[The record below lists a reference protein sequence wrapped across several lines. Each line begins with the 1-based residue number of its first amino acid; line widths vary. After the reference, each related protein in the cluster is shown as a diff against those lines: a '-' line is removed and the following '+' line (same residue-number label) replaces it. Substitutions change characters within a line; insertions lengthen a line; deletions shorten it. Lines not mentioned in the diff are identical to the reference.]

1 MSGSAVVQAR
11 RLPAGGRI
19 NRDQPIRFSFN
30 GIAYQGFEGDTLAS
44 ALLANNVNVVARSF
58 KYARP
63 RGIVGHGAEE
73 PNAIVQLGH
82 GAQTV
87 PNLRATQIELYA
99 GLQARSVGAG
109 LSVNFDLM
117 ALVGACGRLMPPG
130 FYYKTFMRP
139 QKLWMTYERFIRKAA
154 GLGSAAAEPDPDSYD
169 KLNQHCDVLVVGA
182 GPAGLAAALT
192 AARSGARVIIAD
204 EQNQFG
210 GSLLA
215 ARPTIGHQTVALWLT
230 KTLAE
235 LHACSNVEMLARSTV
250 FGYYDHNF
258 LAILER
264 RSDHLRISSPSVAR
278 QRLHRVR
285 AKQVVLAT
293 GAIER
298 PLVFANNDV
307 PGVMLASSVSTYVNR
322 YGVAPGTKLIVFTC
336 NDNAY
341 QAAIDWH
348 QAGQHVVA
356 IVDTRCNPS
365 GVVVATAKELNIDVI
380 GGHGVIEAL
389 GKKCLQGAVIAP
401 LNADATA
408 IVGATRQLDCD
419 LIACSGGWSPVIH
432 LSSHTGAKPQW
443 SDAKVGF
450 LPGESIQQERSAGA
464 AKGTYSLLDCFSEGA
479 YAGARAAQLAGF
491 GNGTVSTTTPPI
503 EELTEQPQQAL
514 FLLPHVKPVSR
525 APKQFV
531 DLQLDVTAAAIEL
544 AAREGYESVEHAKR
558 YTALGFGTDQGKLG
572 NINGIAI
579 LANTLG
585 QSIAATGTTIFRPA
599 YTPTTFGAIAGRDV
613 GDLFDPVRYTAMHR
627 WHTEHGAEWEN
638 VGQWQRPRYYCQ
650 PFEVM
655 HDAVKRECLAV
666 RNKVGMLDA
675 STLGKIDIQGR
686 DAAEFLNRIY
696 SNGFLKLAPGKCRYG
711 VMLKED
717 GMIFDDGVTACLAEN
732 HYLMFTTTGGAAA
745 VLAWLE
751 LWQQTEWPELDV
763 FFTSVTDHWAT
774 ATVTGPNARKVLA
787 LVCDDIDLDK
797 DAFKFMDWRDGT
809 VAGVQARVFRISFTG
824 ELSFEVNVA
833 AHYGRYVWEQLL
845 AAGAEFEITPYG
857 TEAMHVLRAE
867 KGFIIIGQDTDG
879 SMTPADMNMNWVVA
893 KNKSF
898 NFIGQRGLTRAACQR
913 CDRKQLVGLKT
924 LQPETVLPEGA
935 QIVND
940 PAQAIPMK
948 MQGHV
953 TSSYFSASLGRS
965 IALAVVKGGL
975 QRMGDV
981 VHCPLADGRSV
992 AAEIV
997 GSVFYDPKGERQ
1009 NV

>member
-1 MSGSAVVQAR
+1 MQMR
-11 RLPAGGRI
+11 RLSSGGRV
-19 NRDQPIRFSFN
+19 NRDKPISFSFN
-30 GIAYQGFEGDTLAS
+30 GEAYQGFEGDTLAS
-44 ALLANNVNVVARSF
+44 ALLANGVDVVARSF

-63 RGIVGHGAEE
+63 RGIMGHGAEE

-87 PNLRATQIELYA
+87 PNLRATQVELYA
-99 GLQARSVGAG
+99 GLEAYSVSGWP
-109 LSVNFDLM
+109 SVNFDLM
-117 ALVGACGRLMPPG
+117 GVIGAFGRLMPPG

-139 QKLWMTYERFIRKAA
+139 QKLWMTYEHFIRKAA
-154 GLGSAAAEPDPDSYD
+154 GLGAAAVEADPDNYD
-169 KLNQHCDVLVVGA
+169 KFNQHCDVLVVGA

-192 AARSGARVIIAD
+192 AAHSGARVILAD
-204 EQNQFG
+204 EQNEFG

-215 ARPTIGHQTVALWLT
+215 GRQIIGGQAAARWLT

-235 LHACSNVEMLARSTV
+235 LQACDNVELLPRSTV
-250 FGYYDHNF
+250 FAYYDHNF

-264 RSDHLRISSPSVAR
+264 RTDHLQISSPSVAR

-285 AKQVVLAT
+285 ARQVVLAS

-322 YGVAPGTKLIVFTC
+322 YAVTPGNKLLLFTC
-336 NDNAY
+336 NDSAY
-341 QAAIDWH
+341 QTALDWH
-348 QAGQHVVA
+348 RAGLDVVA
-356 IVDTRCNPS
+356 VVDTRP
-365 GVVVATAKELNIDVI
+365 VAAGAAVAAVQELNIEVI

-389 GKKCLQGAVIAP
+389 GKKRIRGAVIAP
-401 LNADATA
+401 LNTA
-408 IVGATRQLDCD
+408 ASAVTGTTRQLDCD

-432 LSSHTGAKPQW
+432 LSSHTGAKPEW

-450 LPGESIQQERSAGA
+450 LPGKSIQQERSIGA
-464 AKGTYSLLDCFSEGA
+464 ANGTYKLRDCLSEGA
-479 YAGARAAQLAGF
+479 YAGARAAQMAGF
-491 GNGTVSTTTPPI
+491 GNGSVNTPKPTV
-503 EELTEQPQQAL
+503 EELAVQPQQAV
-514 FLLPHVKPVSR
+514 FLVPHLKPTSR

-531 DLQLDVTAAAIEL
+531 DFQLDVTAAAIEL
-544 AAREGYESVEHAKR
+544 AAREGYQSVEHAKR

-572 NINGIAI
+572 NINGLAI

-585 QSIAATGTTIFRPA
+585 QSLAATGTTIFRPA

-613 GDLFDPVRYTAMHR
+613 GDLFDPLRYTAIHR
-627 WHTEHGAEWEN
+627 WHAQHGAEWEN
-638 VGQWQRPRYYCQ
+638 VGQWQRPRYYLQ
-650 PFEVM
+650 PFESM
-655 HDAVKRECLAV
+655 QDAVNRECLAV
-666 RNKVGMLDA
+666 RNRVGILDA

-686 DAAEFLNRIY
+686 DAAQFLNRIY

-717 GMIFDDGVTACLAEN
+717 GMIFDDGVSACLGEN

-751 LWQQTEWPELDV
+751 LWQQTEWPELEV

-774 ATVTGPNARKVLA
+774 ATVTGPGARQVIEKVCA
-787 LVCDDIDLDK
+787 DIDLGK

-809 VAGVQARVFRISFTG
+809 VAGVTARVFRISFTG

-833 AHYGRYVWEQLL
+833 AHYGRYVWEQLI
-845 AAGAEFEITPYG
+845 AAGAEFDITPYG
-857 TEAMHVLRAE
+857 TETMHVLRAE

-879 SMTPADMNMNWVVA
+879 SMTPADMNMSWVVA

-898 NFIGQRGLTRAACQR
+898 SFIGQRGLARADCQR
-913 CDRKQLVGLKT
+913 SDRKQLVGLKT

-940 PAQAIPMK
+940 PAQALPMS

-953 TSSYFSASLGRS
+953 TSSYFSPTLDRS

-975 QRMGDV
+975 QRVGEV
-981 VHCPLADGRSV
+981 VHCPLTDGRSV

-1009 NV
+1009 HV

>member
-1 MSGSAVVQAR
+1 MQAR
-11 RLPAGGRI
+11 RLPAGGRVD
-19 NRDQPIRFSFN
+19 RDQPISFSFD
-30 GIAYQGFEGDTLAS
+30 GKTYQGFEGDTLAS
-44 ALLANNVNVVARSF
+44 ALLANGVDVVARSF

-63 RGIVGHGAEE
+63 RGIMGHGAEE

-87 PNLRATQIELYA
+87 PNLRATQVELYA
-99 GLQARSVGAG
+99 GLEARSVSGWP
-109 LSVNFDLM
+109 SVNFDLM
-117 ALVGACGRLMPPG
+117 GVIGALGRLMPPG

-139 QKLWMTYERFIRKAA
+139 QKLWMTYEHFIRKAA
-154 GLGSAAAEPDPDSYD
+154 GLGATAVEPDPDSYD
-169 KLNQHCDVLVVGA
+169 KFNQHCDVLVVGA
-182 GPAGLAAALT
+182 GPAGLAAAL
-192 AARSGARVIIAD
+192 AAAQTGARVIIAD
-204 EQNQFG
+204 EQNEFG

-215 ARPTIGHQTVALWLT
+215 AREAIDGRTPALWLSKKLT
-230 KTLAE
+230 E
-235 LHACSNVEMLARSTV
+235 LRAHGNVELLPRSTV
-250 FGYYDHNF
+250 FAYYDHNF

-264 RSDHLRISSPSVAR
+264 RTDHLRISTPSAAR

-293 GAIER
+293 GATER

-307 PGVMLASSVSTYVNR
+307 PGVMLASSVSIYVNR
-322 YGVAPGTKLIVFTC
+322 YAVTPGTKLLLVTC
-336 NDNAY
+336 NDSAY
-341 QAAIDWH
+341 QTALDWH
-348 QAGQHVVA
+348 RAGLHVVA
-356 IVDTRCNPS
+356 VVDTRSSPS
-365 GVVVATAKELNIDVI
+365 GTVVAAVRELNIEVI
-380 GGHGVIEAL
+380 DGHGVIEAL
-389 GKKCLQGAVIAP
+389 GRKRIKGAMIAP
-401 LNADATA
+401 LDANAAVV
-408 IVGATRQLDCD
+408 IGATRTLACD

-432 LSSHTGAKPQW
+432 LSSHTGAKPRW
-443 SDAKVGF
+443 SDDKVGF

-464 AKGTYSLLDCFSEGA
+464 ANGTYNLRDCFSEGA
-479 YAGARAAQLAGF
+479 YAGARAAQLTGF
-491 GNGTVSTTTPPI
+491 GNGSVSTPTPAV
-503 EELTEQPQQAL
+503 EVLEQQPQQAV
-514 FLLPHVKPVSR
+514 FLLPHLKPTSR

-531 DLQLDVTAAAIEL
+531 DFQLDVTAAAIEL
-544 AAREGYESVEHAKR
+544 AAREGYESVEHVKR

-572 NINGIAI
+572 NINGMAI

-585 QSIAATGTTIFRPA
+585 QSMASTGTTIFRPA

-613 GDLFDPVRYTAMHR
+613 GDLFDPLRCTAMHR
-627 WHTEHGAEWEN
+627 WHAEHGAEWEN
-638 VGQWQRPRYYCQ
+638 VGQWQRPRYYSQ
-650 PFEVM
+650 PFETM
-655 HDAVKRECLAV
+655 QDAVNRECLAV
-666 RNKVGMLDA
+666 RNGVGILDA

-717 GMIFDDGVTACLAEN
+717 GMIFDDGVTACLDEN

-774 ATVTGPNARKVLA
+774 ATVTGPNARRVIAK
-787 LVCDDIDLDK
+787 VCDDIDLDK

-833 AHYGRYVWEQLL
+833 AHYGRYLWEQLL
-845 AAGAEFEITPYG
+845 AAGAEFNITPYG
-857 TEAMHVLRAE
+857 TETMHVLRAE

-893 KNKSF
+893 KNKPFSF
-898 NFIGQRGLTRAACQR
+898 VGQRGLARADCKR
-913 CDRKQLVGLKT
+913 NDRKQLVGLKT

-940 PAQAIPMK
+940 PAQPLPMS

-953 TSSYFSASLGRS
+953 TSSYFSACLGHS

-975 QRMGDV
+975 QRMGQV
-981 VHCPLADGRSV
+981 VHCPLADGRNV

-997 GSVFYDPKGERQ
+997 SSVFYDPKGERQ